1 MLEVEH
7 IYKSFGKL
15 EVLKDVS
22 LKVNQGDV
30 VAILGP
36 SGTGKT
42 TLLRSINFLTNAD
55 SGRITIDGFTV
66 DAKHHRKKNVLE
78 LRRKT
83 AMVFQHY
90 NLYNHKTALENVME
104 GLVLVKKIPKKEARE
119 RAMQEINKVGLSD
132 KVNSYPSSLSGGQQ
146 QRVGIARALA
156 LDPKVLLFDEP
167 TSALD
172 PEKVGEVLSVI
183 RKVAQEGITMLIVT
197 HEVSFARSVAN
208 RIIFMDEGEIVED
221 GSPKD
226 IFFNPK
232 EERTRQF
239 LKRFQEEFVY
249 TI

>member
-1 MLEVEH
+1 VLEVEH

-15 EVLKDVS
+15 EVLKDIS
-22 LKVNQGDV
+22 LKINQGDV

-55 SGRITIDGFTV
+55 DGKITIDGYSV
-66 DAKHHRKKNVLE
+66 DVKHHRKKNVLE

-90 NLYNHKTALENVME
+90 NLFHHKTVLENVME
-104 GLVLVKKIPKKEARE
+104 GLVVAKKLPKKEARE
-119 RAMQEINKVGLSD
+119 RALHELDKVGLND
-132 KVNSYPSSLSGGQQ
+132 KVDAYPCALSGGQQ

-172 PEKVGEVLSVI
+172 PEKVGEVLAVI

-197 HEVSFARSVAN
+197 HEISFARNVAN
-208 RIIFMDEGEIVED
+208 RIIFMDGGEIVED

-226 IFFNPK
+226 IFLNPK
-232 EERTRQF
+232 EERTKQF
-239 LKRFQEEFVY
+239 LKGFHEEFVY

>member
-42 TLLRSINFLTNAD
+42 TLLRSINFLNNAD
-55 SGRITIDGFTV
+55 SGKITIEGYTV
-66 DAKHHRKKNVLE
+66 DCKHHRKKSVLE

-90 NLYNHKTALENVME
+90 NLFNHKTVLDNVTE
-104 GLVLVKKIPKKEARE
+104 GLVVAKKVSKKEARE
-119 RAMQEINKVGLSD
+119 RALLELEKVGLTD
-132 KVNSYPSSLSGGQQ
+132 KINAFPSALSGGQQ

-156 LDPKVLLFDEP
+156 LDPKVILFDEP

-183 RKVAQEGITMLIVT
+183 KKVAQEGITMLIVT
-197 HEVSFARSVAN
+197 HEVTFARNVAN
-208 RIIFMDEGEIVED
+208 RIIFMDGGEIVED
-221 GSPKD
+221 ASPKD
-226 IFFNPK
+226 FFLNPR
-232 EERTRQF
+232 EERTKQF
-239 LKRFQEEFVY
+239 LKGINEEFIY

>member
-22 LKVNQGDV
+22 LKINQGDV

-55 SGRITIDGFTV
+55 NGTITIDGYSV
-66 DAKHHRKKNVLE
+66 DVKHHRKKNILE

-90 NLYNHKTALENVME
+90 NLFLHKTVLENVME
-104 GLVLVKKIPKKEARE
+104 GLVIGKKLPKKEAKE
-119 RAMQEINKVGLSD
+119 RALLELDKVGLSD
-132 KVNSYPSSLSGGQQ
+132 KINTYPCALSGGQQ

-156 LDPKVLLFDEP
+156 LDPKVMLFDEP

-172 PEKVGEVLSVI
+172 PEKVGEVLAVI
-183 RKVAQEGITMLIVT
+183 RKVAREGITMLIVT
-197 HEVSFARSVAN
+197 HEINFARNVAN
-208 RIIFMDEGEIVED
+208 RIIFMDGGEIVED
-221 GSPKD
+221 GSPKEV
-226 IFFNPK
+226 FLNPK
-232 EERTRQF
+232 EERTKQF
-239 LKRFQEEFVY
+239 LKGYHDEFVY